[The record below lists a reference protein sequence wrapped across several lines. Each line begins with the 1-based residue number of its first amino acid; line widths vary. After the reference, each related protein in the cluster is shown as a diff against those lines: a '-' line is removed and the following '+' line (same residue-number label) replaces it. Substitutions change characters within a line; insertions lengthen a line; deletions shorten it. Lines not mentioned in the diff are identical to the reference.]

1 MLSRDLIATVVKT
14 FFEELSDVRDGGKAD
29 GQESPYTSFYSSY
42 FSRERGWFLEAS
54 VPDITMFLAD
64 DPIHK
69 LEMLAELM
77 FRDSRSLTD
86 AELQRM
92 MYRKIIGL
100 YDVIDTRSMEFSIE
114 RMNRRVQ
121 LQELTREN

>member
-14 FFEELSDVRDGGKAD
+14 FFEELSDVRNGGIAD
-29 GQESPYTSFYSSY
+29 GQESPYTAFYSSY
-42 FSRERGWFLEAS
+42 FSREREWFLKAS
-54 VPDITMFLAD
+54 VQDITMFLAD

-86 AELQRM
+86 TELQGM
-92 MYRKIIGL
+92 MYRKIMGL
-100 YDVIDTRSMEFSIE
+100 YDVIDVRSMEFSME
-114 RMNRRVQ
+114 RMNRMA
-121 LQELTREN
+121 LLKELAGEN